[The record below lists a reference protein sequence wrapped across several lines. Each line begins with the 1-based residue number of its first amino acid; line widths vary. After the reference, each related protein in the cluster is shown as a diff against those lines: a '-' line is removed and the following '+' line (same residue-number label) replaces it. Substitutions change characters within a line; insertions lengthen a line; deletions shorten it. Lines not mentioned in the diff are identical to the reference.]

1 MTAKNARLLK
11 VAASALPRLLW
22 FDKFKI
28 FVVLLYDVLV
38 SLSFFDF
45 VMNALGELHDYL
57 FEDGFADNVPDFLQL
72 RIQKYVFV
80 LDSFQLIVKAL
91 ETKFFEVEKDVL
103 NCDSEG
109 LGVGQDCLD

>member
-1 MTAKNARLLK
+1 MTAKDARLLK
-11 VAASALPRLLW
+11 VTANALPRLLC

-28 FVVLLYDVLV
+28 FVVFLDYVLGF
-38 SLSFFDF
+38 LSFFDF
-45 VMNALGELHDYL
+45 VMNTLGELRDYL

-91 ETKFFEVEKDVL
+91 ETKFFEVEENVL
-103 NCDSEG
+103 NCGCEG